1 MLSTLPP
8 ATVASFDKAATP
20 IDRRSLRR
28 IVASLLIGTALL
40 LPIPT
45 VAEAG
50 HQATQKASS
59 QKSGGKKQQGSQNA
73 EIGNAKSQTAAA
85 GQESGVSAAG
95 RPVLQFGLYQKE
107 GDAKIAWANFRRRQ
121 PDLARN
127 LTLTI
132 APLGAKLSDG
142 VALRA
147 VVTGNADA
155 SALCR
160 RIVDARFGCL
170 VFDPGTPVQTAE
182 ATKPA
187 EVAAAESKA
196 GQSKPAEGRPQDA
209 RPTASVAFPPAPAAQ
224 APAVQA
230 PPAAPTTP
238 EAAAMARAAYA
249 LAKVTA
255 SPLPPAPP
263 PAAAPVSPAAAPAMA
278 PMPPHPLAP
287 AAQPGAVQTTQLPPT
302 TGPTVTTLQ
311 TAAAL
316 SLPLAV
322 PRPPS
327 VPEAAPPPDGTVN
340 YTEED
345 ARTMADIEQSSRSRG
360 RLRAVVPDTRVDV
373 MPATLR
379 RESWNLCAL
388 TFDDGP
394 HRTVTRQVLE
404 VLNREGI
411 KATYFPVARVAQ
423 NQGDLIRDF
432 LAAGHEIGNHSLTHS
447 DLRAMNAEGQRY
459 EIAEANRIL
468 RSFGANPV
476 LFRPPYGRY
485 NSDMLSIA
493 RDEQM
498 NPVLWTVDTR
508 DWKVRNADKIVQQ
521 IKSGANTG
529 NVFLMHSTYSS
540 TVEALPRVIA
550 ELRAKGCEFV
560 TLSEWL
566 ERMRL
571 LAAPKI
577 VNAGMPV
584 GPDQTPKAT
593 VQAATARN

>member
-1 MLSTLPP
+1 MLSTLPQP
-8 ATVASFDKAATP
+8 TVASFDKATP
-20 IDRRSLRR
+20 STDRRPLRQV
-28 IVASLLIGTALL
+28 VASLLIGTALL
-40 LPIPT
+40 LPFPT
-45 VAEAG
+45 LAQAG
-50 HQATQKASS
+50 HSASQKASAS
-59 QKSGGKKQQGSQNA
+59 HKSGGKKQSGQQNA
-73 EIGNAKSQTAAA
+73 ELGSAKGQTPPAAA
-85 GQESGVSAAG
+85 MDPHSAATG
-95 RPVLQFGLYQKE
+95 RPVLQFGLYPKE
-107 GDAKIAWANFRRRQ
+107 GDAKIAWSNFRRRQ
-121 PDLARN
+121 PELAGN
-127 LTLTI
+127 LSMMV
-132 APLGAKLSDG
+132 APLGNKPSDG

-155 SALCR
+155 SVLCR

-182 ATKPA
+182 AAKPVVPKPGDAKSAEAKPA
-187 EVAAAESKA
+187 DI
-196 GQSKPAEGRPQDA
+196 R
-209 RPTASVAFPPAPAAQ
+209 PAPEMI
-224 APAVQA
+224 P
-230 PPAAPTTP
+230 
-238 EAAAMARAAYA
+238 AMAAVA

-263 PAAAPVSPAAAPAMA
+263 PAAAPNAAAGQPV
-278 PMPPHPLAP
+278 PLPPHPLAP
-287 AAQPGAVQTTQLPPT
+287 SAQPGAVQTTQMAPAP
-302 TGPTVTTLQ
+302 GPTVTTLQ

-316 SLPLAV
+316 TLPLAV
-322 PRPPS
+322 PRPQAIT
-327 VPEAAPPPDGTVN
+327 EAAPPPDGTVN

-404 VLNREGI
+404 VLNREGV

-432 LAAGHEIGNHSLTHS
+432 LSSGHEIGNHSLTHS

-468 RSFGANPV
+468 RGFGANPI

-485 NSDMLSIA
+485 NADMLNIA

-498 NPVLWTVDTR
+498 SPVLWTVDTR
-508 DWKVRNADKIVQQ
+508 DWKVRNAEKIVQQ
-521 IKSGANTG
+521 IKSGASTG
-529 NVFLMHSTYSS
+529 SVFLMHSTYPS

-584 GPDQTPKAT
+584 GPEQAAKST